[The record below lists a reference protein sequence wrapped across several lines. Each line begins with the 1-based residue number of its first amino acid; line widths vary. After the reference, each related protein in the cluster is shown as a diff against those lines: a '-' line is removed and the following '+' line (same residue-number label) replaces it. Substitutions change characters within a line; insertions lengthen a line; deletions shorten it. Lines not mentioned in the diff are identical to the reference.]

1 MLPRFSFCRCVRFA
15 RSVIAAGVLAPSAF
29 AAQPALLESAADM
42 TKTVTKNTREAL
54 STFIDRLPDLLD
66 IGLPSFAP
74 PGSVRLYSHP
84 RFGDLL
90 HEPYFRLPVGVAG
103 KLNDHLE
110 LNTELGSYFTHGLRG
125 NAGNGLYQLRVGA
138 KSEFALTRESGA
150 STGIDYI
157 TPLSRPPYE
166 ITDGL
171 RHTVPYVT
179 VTRTV
184 VPKWGLVGF
193 STLSFDFIDHTNL
206 RVNYRKNQLRENS
219 TTLTVGVAR
228 EWRRM
233 HVILTVFDGN
243 TVLLSDQ
250 SQNVFGFRPSI
261 GIPLLRRHDGSP
273 RATGTFE
280 GRAVWGRDGFE
291 TGITTSVRFD
301 LRYRQGD
308 KK

>member
-1 MLPRFSFCRCVRFA
+1 MLYPFLFRAPLRFVGRMLVG
-15 RSVIAAGVLAPSAF
+15 AALAQSAF

-42 TKTVTKNTREAL
+42 TEKMTKNTREAL

-74 PGSVRLYSHP
+74 PGSIRLYSHP

-138 KSEFALTRESGA
+138 KSEFNLTNESGA
-150 STGIDYI
+150 STGIEFI

-171 RHTVPYVT
+171 RHTVPYFT
-179 VTRTV
+179 LTRTI

-193 STLSFDFIDHTNL
+193 STLSFDFIDHTSL

-219 TTLTVGVAR
+219 TTLTLGVAR

-233 HVILTVFDGN
+233 HVIFTVFDGN

-250 SQNVFGFRPSI
+250 PQNVFGIRPSI
-261 GIPLLRRHDGSP
+261 GIPLLRRHDGTP
-273 RATGTFE
+273 RVTGTFE

-301 LRYRQGD
+301 LRYRSD

>member
-1 MLPRFSFCRCVRFA
+1 M
-15 RSVIAAGVLAPSAF
+15 VIGAAIAQSAF
-29 AAQPALLESAADM
+29 AAQSALLESAADKAEKM
-42 TKTVTKNTREAL
+42 TQNTREAL

-74 PGSVRLYSHP
+74 PGSIRLYSHP

-90 HEPYFRLPVGVAG
+90 HEPYFRIPVGVAG
-103 KLNDHLE
+103 KLNDNLE
-110 LNTELGSYFTHGLRG
+110 LNTEVGGYFTHGLRG

-138 KSEFALTRESGA
+138 KSEFNLTKESGA
-150 STGIDYI
+150 STGIEYI

-179 VTRTV
+179 LTRTI

-193 STLSFDFIDHTNL
+193 STLSFDFIDHTSL

-219 TTLTVGVAR
+219 TTLTLGVAR

-233 HVILTVFDGN
+233 HVIFTVFDGN

-250 SQNVFGFRPSI
+250 HQNVFGIRPSI

-301 LRYRQGD
+301 FRYRQSD

>member
-1 MLPRFSFCRCVRFA
+1 MLHLTSLRQPL
-15 RSVIAAGVLAPSAF
+15 RSLLGTIALAGLAHTSF
-29 AAQPALLESAADM
+29 AAQSTLLESATDM
-42 TKTVTKNTREAL
+42 TKTVTKNTTEAL
-54 STFIDRLPDLLD
+54 SSFIDRLPDLLD

-103 KLNDHLE
+103 KLNDNLE

-125 NAGNGLYQLRVGA
+125 NVGNGLYQLRVGA
-138 KSEFALTRESGA
+138 KSEFALTNESGA
-150 STGIDYI
+150 STGIEYT

-179 VTRTV
+179 ITRTV

-193 STLSFDFIDHTNL
+193 STLSFDFIDHTTL
-206 RVNYRKNQLRENS
+206 PVNYRKNQLRENS
-219 TTLTVGVAR
+219 TTLTLGVAR

-233 HVILTVFDGN
+233 HVIFTVFDGN
-243 TVLLSDQ
+243 TVFLSDQ
-250 SQNVFGFRPSI
+250 HQNVFGFRPSI
-261 GIPLLRRHDGSP
+261 GIPILRRRDGTP

-301 LRYRQGD
+301 LRYRSN

>member
-1 MLPRFSFCRCVRFA
+1 MLHPFLFRQHL
-15 RSVIAAGVLAPSAF
+15 RSLLGTIALAGLAHTAF
-29 AAQPALLESAADM
+29 AVQSTLLESATDM
-42 TKTVTKNTREAL
+42 TKTVTKNTTEAL
-54 STFIDRLPDLLD
+54 STLIDRLPDLLD

-90 HEPYFRLPVGVAG
+90 HDPYFRLPVGVAG
-103 KLNDHLE
+103 KLNDNLE

-138 KSEFALTRESGA
+138 KSEFALTAESGA
-150 STGIDYI
+150 STGVEYV

-171 RHTVPYVT
+171 RHTIPYVT
-179 VTRTV
+179 LTRTV

-193 STLSFDFIDHTNL
+193 STLSFDFIDHTTL
-206 RVNYRKNQLRENS
+206 PVNYRKNQLRENS
-219 TTLTVGVAR
+219 TTLTLGVAR

-233 HVILTVFDGN
+233 HVIFTVFDGN

-250 SQNVFGFRPSI
+250 HQNVFGIRPSI
-261 GIPLLRRHDGSP
+261 GIPLLRRRDGTP

-301 LRYRQGD
+301 LRYRSD

>member
-1 MLPRFSFCRCVRFA
+1 MLSPLLFRRPLRHAIRFIAVAAFA
-15 RSVIAAGVLAPSAF
+15 QTGF
-29 AAQPALLESAADM
+29 AAQPDLLESAVDM
-42 TKTVTKNTREAL
+42 TEKVTKNTREAL

-74 PGSVRLYSHP
+74 PGSVRVYSHP

-90 HEPYFRLPVGVAG
+90 HENYFRLPVGVAG
-103 KLNDHLE
+103 KLNDNLE
-110 LNTELGSYFTHGLRG
+110 LNTELGSYFTHGLRE
-125 NAGNGLYQLRVGA
+125 NAGNGLYQWRVGA
-138 KSEFALTRESGA
+138 KSEFALTAESGA
-150 STGIDYI
+150 SSGIEFI

-179 VTRTV
+179 ITRTV

-193 STLSFDFIDHTNL
+193 STLSFDFLDHTSL
-206 RVNYRKNQLRENS
+206 PVNYRKNQLRENS
-219 TTLTVGVAR
+219 TTLTLGVAR

-233 HVILTVFDGN
+233 HVILTIFDGN

-250 SQNVFGFRPSI
+250 HQNVFGVRPSI
-261 GIPLLRRHDGSP
+261 GIPLLRRHDGTP

-280 GRAVWGRDGFE
+280 GRAIWGRDGFE

-301 LRYRQGD
+301 LRVRG
-308 KK
+308 KKK

>member
-1 MLPRFSFCRCVRFA
+1 MLLPISLRQHL
-15 RSVIAAGVLAPSAF
+15 RSLLGTIALAGLAHTSF
-29 AAQPALLESAADM
+29 AAQSTLLESATDM
-42 TKTVTKNTREAL
+42 TKTVTKNTTEAL

-103 KLNDHLE
+103 KLNDNLE

-125 NAGNGLYQLRVGA
+125 NVGNGLYQLRVGA
-138 KSEFALTRESGA
+138 KSEFALTNESGA
-150 STGIDYI
+150 STGIEYT

-179 VTRTV
+179 ITRTI

-193 STLSFDFIDHTNL
+193 STLSFDFIDHTTL
-206 RVNYRKNQLRENS
+206 PVNYRKNQLRENS
-219 TTLTVGVAR
+219 TTLTLGVAR

-233 HVILTVFDGN
+233 HVIFTVFDGN
-243 TVLLSDQ
+243 TVFLSDQ
-250 SQNVFGFRPSI
+250 PQNVFGLRPSI
-261 GIPLLRRHDGSP
+261 GIPILRRRDGTP

-301 LRYRQGD
+301 LRYRG
-308 KK
+308 KKK

>member
-1 MLPRFSFCRCVRFA
+1 MLHRFSFRHPLRVLSR
-15 RSVIAAGVLAPSAF
+15 VLVAAVLAQSAF
-29 AAQPALLESAADM
+29 AAQPSALLESAADKAEKM
-42 TKTVTKNTREAL
+42 TQNTREAL

-74 PGSVRLYSHP
+74 PGTIRLYSHP

-110 LNTELGSYFTHGLRG
+110 LNTELGSYFTHGLRE

-138 KSEFALTRESGA
+138 KSEFNLTDESGA
-150 STGIDYI
+150 STGIEYT

-171 RHTVPYVT
+171 RHTVPYIT
-179 VTRTV
+179 LTRTV

-193 STLSFDFIDHTNL
+193 STLSFDFIDHTSL

-219 TTLTVGVAR
+219 TTLTLGVAR

-250 SQNVFGFRPSI
+250 PQNVFGIRPSI
-261 GIPLLRRHDGSP
+261 GIPLLRRRDGTP
-273 RATGTFE
+273 RVTGTFE

-291 TGITTSVRFD
+291 TGITTSVRVD
-301 LRYRQGD
+301 LRYRSD